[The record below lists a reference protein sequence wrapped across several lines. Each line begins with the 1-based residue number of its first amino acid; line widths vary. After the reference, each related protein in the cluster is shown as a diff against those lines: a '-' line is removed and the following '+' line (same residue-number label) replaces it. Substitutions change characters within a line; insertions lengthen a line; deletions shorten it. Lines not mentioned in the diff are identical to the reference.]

1 MEMEKMKK
9 TKEAKSQETIQFE
22 IDEVLTLKG
31 SHFKVVLVDSF
42 VGKIALKQISPNEAA
57 FLLPRL
63 HKFPIKGGF

>member
-57 FLLPRL
+57 FLLN
-63 HKFPIKGGF
+63 KAQENKNKGK